1 MADFWP
7 ELCLSVALQ
16 EKQPTDITHLV
27 TLQSFSQQLRCVQY
41 QHETEEK
48 NLTGQ
53 VLHFHIVT
61 PSLNSAIL

>member
-1 MADFWP
+1 MTDFWP

-16 EKQPTDITHLV
+16 DKQPTDITHLV
-27 TLQSFSQQLRCVQY
+27 TLQY
-41 QHETEEK
+41 QHETEER